1 MKISGEIDGSAFDQT
16 RLKVAC
22 ITLFVKY
29 NNSTS
34 IQQVAAFVRTILQAA
49 ENKAVELTV
58 CGGNELRVAP
68 PVGSVGIVVEILR

>member
-1 MKISGEIDGSAFDQT
+1 MKISGGIGGSTSDQS
-16 RLKVAC
+16 RLMLTW

-34 IQQVAAFVRTILQAA
+34 IQQVATFVRTILQAA

-58 CGGNELRVAP
+58 RGGNGLRTIEGWKNV
-68 PVGSVGIVVEILR
+68 R